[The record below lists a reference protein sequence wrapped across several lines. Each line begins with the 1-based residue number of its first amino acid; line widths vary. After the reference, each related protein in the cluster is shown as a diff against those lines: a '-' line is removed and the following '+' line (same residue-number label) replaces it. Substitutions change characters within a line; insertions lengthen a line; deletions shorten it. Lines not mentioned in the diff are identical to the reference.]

1 MAASPTPRRRRRAR
15 RGSVERPVNGRLYRS
30 AFLVCSLP
38 LVILAFSIARP
49 SPLPAPILP
58 ANFDGVAARELATD
72 LAGHYPDRSPG
83 GSGSVRAAQWFRDHM
98 ALYGLPV
105 SSDTWREKVAG
116 VGEVRLQNLWA
127 VAGGQ
132 SPEAIVV
139 LANRDNDGSGPGAD
153 NNASGTAALVELAR
167 DYARQTG
174 SGQPVRSAHTL
185 VFLSTD
191 GGAYGNLGAAR
202 FAQHL
207 PFKVVAAINLTAIA
221 GNGPPRIEIAGDL
234 PRSPAATLVET
245 AAHRVLEQ
253 SGLRAGRVGTLGQL
267 IDLGFPFT
275 LYGQGLLVAAG
286 VPAITL
292 TTAGNRPPPA
302 IDDRTLDAT
311 RLGQV
316 GKAAQQLVGSL
327 DQGLG
332 LAQGTTAYLWAGD
345 RIVRGWALELLLVS
359 LLIPFFVGAVD
370 LFAHCRRRR
379 IPLLPA
385 LRSLRSRLLFW
396 LYLGVVFLVFRL
408 LGAFP
413 EGSSRPPDPGSEV
426 AGNWPVLALLGLGV
440 LGLIGWLVARQR
452 LVPRRPVTPEERLA
466 GDTAA
471 LLGLAIVALLVVAT
485 NPFALLFVLPAL
497 HAWLWLPQVRSG
509 RPPAR
514 LVFFLLGLLGPALIV
529 FSLAFRFG
537 LGLDALWY
545 VVLLTAIGY
554 IHFPP
559 VAIALCGAAC
569 AAQLAVV
576 AAGRYAPY
584 PGPRERPARGPVRNA
599 VRAVAV
605 TTRNQRRTRD
615 KRRRATGS

>member
-49 SPLPAPILP
+49 APLPAPILP
-58 ANFDGVAARELATD
+58 ANFDGTAARELATD
-72 LAGHYPDRSPG
+72 LAAHYPDRSPG
-83 GSGSVRAAQWFRDHM
+83 GAGSVSAAQWFRDHM

-105 SSDTWREKVAG
+105 SSDTWHEQVPGLGK
-116 VGEVRLQNLWA
+116 VRLQNLWA

-174 SGQPVRSAHTL
+174 SGQAVRSAHTL

-191 GGAYGNLGAAR
+191 GGAYGSLGAAR
-202 FAQHL
+202 FARTL
-207 PFKVVAAINLTAIA
+207 PFKVVAAIDLTAIA
-221 GNGPPRIEIAGDL
+221 GDGTPRIEIAGDL

-253 SGLRAGRVGTLGQL
+253 SGLRAARVGALGQL

-275 LYGQGLLVAAG
+275 LYAQGPLVAAG

-292 TTAGNRPPPA
+292 TTAGSRPPSA
-302 IDDRTLDAT
+302 MGDRTLNAL

-345 RIVRGWALELLLVS
+345 RIVRGWAIELLLVS

-379 IPLLPA
+379 IPLVPA
-385 LRSLRSRLLFW
+385 LRSLRSRLFFW
-396 LYLGVVFLVFRL
+396 LYLGLVFLVFRL

-413 EGSSRPPDPGSEV
+413 QGSPRPPYPGSEI
-426 AGNWPVLALLGLGV
+426 AGNWPVLAFIGMGVFALL
-440 LGLIGWLVARQR
+440 GWLVARQR

-485 NPFALLFVLPAL
+485 NPFALLFVLPAV

-514 LVFFLLGLLGPALIV
+514 VIFFLLGLLGPALIV
-529 FSLAFRFG
+529 LSLAFRFG
-537 LGLDALWY
+537 LGFDALWY
-545 VVLLTAIGY
+545 VVLLAAVGY
-554 IHFPP
+554 VHLPA
-559 VAIALCGAAC
+559 VAITLCGGAC
-569 AAQLAVV
+569 AAQLAAV

-584 PGPRERPARGPVRNA
+584 PGPRERPARGPVRNT

-605 TTRNQRRTRD
+605 SVRTQRD
-615 KRRRATGS
+615 ARRRAAG

>member
-1 MAASPTPRRRRRAR
+1 
-15 RGSVERPVNGRLYRS
+15 VNGRLYRS

-49 SPLPAPILP
+49 APLPAPILP
-58 ANFDGVAARELATD
+58 ANFDGSAARELAID
-72 LAGHYPDRSPG
+72 LAAHYPDRSPG
-83 GSGSVRAAQWFRDHM
+83 GAGSLRAAQWFRDHM

-105 SSDTWREKVAG
+105 SSDTWHEQVPG
-116 VGEVRLQNLWA
+116 VGKVGLQNLWA
-127 VAGGQ
+127 VAGGT

-139 LANRDNDGSGPGAD
+139 LAGRDNDGSGPGAD

-202 FAQHL
+202 FAKNL
-207 PFKVVAAINLTAIA
+207 PFKVVAAINLTAI
-221 GNGPPRIEIAGDL
+221 GGDGTPRIEIAGDL

-245 AAHRVLEQ
+245 AAHRILEQ
-253 SGLRAGRVGTLGQL
+253 SGLRAARAGALGQL

-275 LYGQGLLVAAG
+275 LYAQGPLVAAG

-292 TTAGNRPPPA
+292 TTAGSRPPSA
-302 IDDRTLDAT
+302 MGDRTLNAL

-316 GKAAQQLVGSL
+316 GRAAQQLVGSL

-332 LAQGTTAYLWAGD
+332 LSQGTTAYLWAGD
-345 RIVRGWALELLLVS
+345 RIVRGWAIELLLVS
-359 LLIPFFVGAVD
+359 VLIPFFVAAVD

-385 LRSLRSRLLFW
+385 LRSLRSRLFFW
-396 LYLGVVFLVFRL
+396 LYLGLVFLSFRL

-413 EGSSRPPDPGSEV
+413 EGSPRPPDPGSEI
-426 AGNWPVLALLGLGV
+426 AGNWPVLALIGMALLA
-440 LGLIGWLVARQR
+440 LIGWLVARQR

-514 LVFFLLGLLGPALIV
+514 LIFFLLGLLGPALIV
-529 FSLAFRFG
+529 LSLAYRFG
-537 LGLDALWY
+537 LGFDALWY
-545 VVLLTAIGY
+545 VVLLAAVGYVHLPTIAIT
-554 IHFPP
+554 
-559 VAIALCGAAC
+559 LCGGAC

-584 PGPRERPARGPVRNA
+584 PGPRERPARGPVRNV

-605 TTRNQRRTRD
+605 SAQRSRD
-615 KRRRATGS
+615 QRRRAAG

>member
-49 SPLPAPILP
+49 APLPAPILP
-58 ANFDGVAARELATD
+58 PNFDGSAARELATD
-72 LAGHYPDRSPG
+72 LSTHYPDRSPG
-83 GSGSVRAAQWFRDHM
+83 GAGSVRAAQWFRDQM

-105 SSDTWREKVAG
+105 SSDTWREQVPG
-116 VGEVRLQNLWA
+116 VGDVRLQNLWA

-132 SPEAIVV
+132 SPDAIVV
-139 LANRDNDGSGPGAD
+139 MANRDNDGTGPGAD

-167 DYARQTG
+167 DYARQSG
-174 SGQPVRSAHTL
+174 AGQPVRSSHTL

-191 GGAYGNLGAAR
+191 GGAYGNLGAAH

-207 PFKVVAAINLTAIA
+207 PFKVVAAVNLTAIA
-221 GNGPPRIEIAGDL
+221 GDGPPRIEIAGDL

-253 SGLRAGRVGTLGQL
+253 SGFRAARVGALGQL

-275 LYGQGLLVAAG
+275 LYGQGPLVAAG
-286 VPAITL
+286 IPAITL

-302 IDDRTLDAT
+302 LDDRTLNAT

-316 GKAAQQLVGSL
+316 GRATQQLVGSL

-385 LRSLRSRLLFW
+385 LRSLRSRLFFW
-396 LYLGVVFLVFRL
+396 LYLGLVFLVFRL

-413 EGSSRPPDPGSEV
+413 QGSSRPPDPGSEV
-426 AGNWPVLALLGLGV
+426 AGNWPVLALLGMGV

-452 LVPRRPVTPEERLA
+452 LVPRRPVTLEERLA

-485 NPFALLFVLPAL
+485 NPFALLFMLPAV

-514 LVFFLLGLLGPALIV
+514 VVFFLLGLLGPALIV
-529 FSLAFRFG
+529 LSLAYRFG
-537 LGLDALWY
+537 LGFDALWY
-545 VVLLTAIGY
+545 VLLLAAIGY
-554 IHFPP
+554 VHFPA
-559 VAIALCGAAC
+559 VAITLCGAAC

-605 TTRNQRRTRD
+605 TSRNQRRVRD
-615 KRRRATGS
+615 ERRRAS

>member
-1 MAASPTPRRRRRAR
+1 M
-15 RGSVERPVNGRLYRS
+15 NGRLYRS

-38 LVILAFSIARP
+38 LVILAFSVARP
-49 SPLPAPILP
+49 APLPAPMLP
-58 ANFDGVAARELATD
+58 ANFDGSAARELATD
-72 LAGHYPDRSPG
+72 LSTHYPDRSPG
-83 GSGSVRAAQWFRDHM
+83 GAGSVRAAQWFRDHM

-105 SSDTWREKVAG
+105 ASDTWHEQVPG
-116 VGEVRLQNLWA
+116 GGDVRLQNLWA

-167 DYARQTG
+167 DYARQAG

-202 FAQHL
+202 FARHL
-207 PFKVVAAINLTAIA
+207 PFKVVAAVNLTAI
-221 GNGPPRIEIAGDL
+221 GGDGPPRIEIAGDL

-253 SGLRAGRVGTLGQL
+253 SGLRAARVGVLGQL

-275 LYGQGLLVAAG
+275 LYGQGPLVAAG

-385 LRSLRSRLLFW
+385 LRSLRSRLFFW
-396 LYLGVVFLVFRL
+396 LYLGLVFLVFRL
-408 LGAFP
+408 LGAWP
-413 EGSSRPPDPGSEV
+413 QGSSRPPDPGSEV
-426 AGNWPVLALLGLGV
+426 AGNWPVLALLALGV

-452 LVPRRPVTPEERLA
+452 LVPRRPVTREERLA

-514 LVFFLLGLLGPALIV
+514 VLFFLLGLLGPALIV
-529 FSLAFRFG
+529 FSLAYRFG

-545 VVLLTAIGY
+545 VVLLAAIGY
-554 IHFPP
+554 VHGP
-559 VAIALCGAAC
+559 AIVISLCGAAC

-584 PGPRERPARGPVRNA
+584 PGPRERPARGPIRNA

-605 TTRNQRRTRD
+605 NARRTRD
-615 KRRRATGS
+615 ERRRAAS

>member
-1 MAASPTPRRRRRAR
+1 
-15 RGSVERPVNGRLYRS
+15 VNGRLYRS
-30 AFLVCSLP
+30 AFLVTSLP

-49 SPLPAPILP
+49 APLPAPILP
-58 ANFDGVAARELATD
+58 ANFDGSAARQLASDLAT
-72 LAGHYPDRSPG
+72 HYPDRSPG
-83 GSGSVRAAQWFRDHM
+83 GAGSVRAAQWFRDHM

-105 SSDTWREKVAG
+105 ASDTWREEAPGLGKVS
-116 VGEVRLQNLWA
+116 LQNLWA
-127 VAGGQ
+127 VAAGQ

-139 LANRDNDGSGPGAD
+139 LANRDNDGTGPGAD

-167 DYARQTG
+167 DYARQAG

-191 GGAYGNLGAAR
+191 GGAFGNLGAAR
-202 FAQHL
+202 FVRTL

-221 GNGPPRIEIAGDL
+221 GDGTPRIEIAGDL

-253 SGLRAGRVGTLGQL
+253 SGLRAARVGALGQL

-275 LYGQGLLVAAG
+275 LYAQGPLVAAG

-292 TTAGNRPPPA
+292 TTAGSRPPA
-302 IDDRTLDAT
+302 AMGDRSLNTQ

-316 GKAAQQLVGSL
+316 GKATQQLVGSL

-359 LLIPFFVGAVD
+359 LLVPFFVGTVD

-385 LRSLRSRLLFW
+385 LRSLRSRLAFW
-396 LYLGVVFLVFRL
+396 LYLGLVFLVFRL

-413 EGSSRPPDPGSEV
+413 EGSPRPPDPGSQI
-426 AGNWPVLALLGLGV
+426 AGDWPVLALVGLGAF
-440 LGLIGWLVARQR
+440 GLIGWLVARQR
-452 LVPRRPVTPEERLA
+452 LVPWRPVTPEERLA

-485 NPFALLFVLPAL
+485 NPFALLFVLPPL

-514 LVFFLLGLLGPALIV
+514 VVFFLLGLLGPALV
-529 FSLAFRFG
+529 VCSLAFRFG

-545 VVLLTAIGY
+545 LVLLAAVGY
-554 IHFPP
+554 VHIP
-559 VAIALCGAAC
+559 AIAITLCGAAC
-569 AAQLAVV
+569 AAQLATV

-584 PGPRERPARGPVRNA
+584 PGPRERPARGPIRNA

-605 TTRNQRRTRD
+605 TTRNQRQARGA
-615 KRRRATGS
+615 RRRAAG